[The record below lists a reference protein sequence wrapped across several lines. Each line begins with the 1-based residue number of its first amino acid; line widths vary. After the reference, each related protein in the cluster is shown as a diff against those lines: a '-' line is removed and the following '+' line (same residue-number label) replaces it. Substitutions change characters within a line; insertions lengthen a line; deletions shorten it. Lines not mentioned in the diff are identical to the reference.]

1 MLSLKNAANAEIC
14 FYRERVV
21 SNSAEVSNFGAI
33 RFCFCAIRFF
43 LGAIKRVLC
52 AIKFSWDKVTAR

>member
-1 MLSLKNAANAEIC
+1 MLSLKKNAANAEIC

-33 RFCFCAIRFF
+33 RFF
-43 LGAIKRVLC
+43 LG

>member
-1 MLSLKNAANAEIC
+1 MLSLKKNAANAEIC

-33 RFCFCAIRFF
+33 RFF
-43 LGAIKRVLC
+43 LGAISFFLG